1 MEKAMLNEDDTL
13 NVYYRLGKAEG
24 RCLRFKIA
32 LEKVKNLVSGSYEML
47 DPQAKIE
54 ILKVVSEAL
63 DV

>member
-1 MEKAMLNEDDTL
+1 MKEDINNL
-13 NVYYRLGKAEG
+13 FYRLGKAKG

-32 LEKVKNLVSGSYEML
+32 LEKVKKLVSGNYEML

-54 ILKVVSEAL
+54 IWKIVSEAL

>member
-1 MEKAMLNEDDTL
+1 MKEDINNL
-13 NVYYRLGKAEG
+13 FYRLGKAEG

-32 LEKVKNLVSGSYEML
+32 LEKVKELVSGNYEML

-54 ILKVVSEAL
+54 ILRIVEEAL

>member
-1 MEKAMLNEDDTL
+1 MKEDINNL
-13 NVYYRLGKAEG
+13 FYRLGKAEG
-24 RCLRFKIA
+24 RCLRFKLA
-32 LEKVKNLVSGSYEML
+32 LEKVKELVSGSYEML

>member
-1 MEKAMLNEDDTL
+1 MKEDINNL
-13 NVYYRLGKAEG
+13 FYRLGKAEG

>member
-1 MEKAMLNEDDTL
+1 MKEDIDKFF
-13 NVYYRLGKAEG
+13 YRLGKAEG
-24 RCLRFKIA
+24 RCLRFKEA

>member
-1 MEKAMLNEDDTL
+1 MKEDINNL
-13 NVYYRLGKAEG
+13 FYRLGKAEG

-32 LEKVKNLVSGSYEML
+32 LEKVKKLVSGSYEML

-54 ILKVVSEAL
+54 IWKIVSEAL